1 MLKTL
6 TFLIYWRSLETILLE
21 TQDET
26 LSSLEI
32 VASDIQKIIKAL
44 KVNKT
49 HGHDKI
55 PITIL
60 KLCESAI
67 SEPFYLILKNCLS
80 SNTFPDV

>member
-32 VASDIQKIIKAL
+32 VASDIQKMIKAL

-55 PITIL
+55 SIRML

-67 SEPFYLILKNCLS
+67 TEKLYLIFKNCLS